1 MLHPDVHPSFARLL
15 GSSWFAIFHQC
26 MTSFKEQIAIT
37 ALTIRKDTQIVGLS
51 RNPVSRLDRLLKE
64 FSLLLATLSLPNEP
78 TGSIHEQ
85 YGPPR

>member
-1 MLHPDVHPSFARLL
+1 MAYL
-15 GSSWFAIFHQC
+15 
-26 MTSFKEQIAIT
+26 KEQMAIT

-51 RNPVSRLDRLLKE
+51 RNPVSGLDRLLQE

-78 TGSIHEQ
+78 TGSIHEH